1 MGNFANR
8 SVKLGLLVAGGL
20 FLFAVAIFYLGS
32 QQALFSSTV
41 TVKSYF
47 KDVRGLMEGNKVQY
61 SGITVGHVAH
71 IEIIDDTTVL
81 VQMSVNK
88 DVQKFIRT
96 DSKVDIGSDGLMGSK
111 ILNIYPGS
119 ASEQSVAN
127 DDVLLAQESVDFE
140 EVLEEALS
148 VIKDSRK
155 FASNMLEIS
164 NKMNHGDGDFALMVN
179 ERNFTSKL
187 DLVGNE
193 LLAFSTTANELIGK
207 IKQGEGDLGKLISNS
222 VITSEL
228 HELMVNMDSVVL
240 KSDVLVR
247 ELNKYS
253 KQLNNGNGLLT
264 RIAYDTLMADNIDT
278 TIVKIRNSVDDV
290 EKAAETIDNSWIFNL
305 FSKNRNKSK

>member
-264 RIAYDTLMADNIDT
+264 RIAYDTVMADNIDT